1 MVEKSD
7 QLVPLFAARV
17 SNGIPGILGLF
28 ISSLTCASM
37 TSLSSGLNAL
47 ASITTFDYVNKL
59 YPNLSDLKVNKGYH

>member
-1 MVEKSD
+1 MEKSD
-7 QLVPLFAARV
+7 QLVPLFASRV
-17 SNGIPGILGLF
+17 ADGIPGLLGLF

-59 YPNLSDLKVNKGYH
+59 YPNLSDLKVR